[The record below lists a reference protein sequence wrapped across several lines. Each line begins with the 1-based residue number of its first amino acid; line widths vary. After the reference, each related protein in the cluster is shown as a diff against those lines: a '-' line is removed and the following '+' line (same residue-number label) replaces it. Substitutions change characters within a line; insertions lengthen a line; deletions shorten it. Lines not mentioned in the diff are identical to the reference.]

1 MKKGIWQTVVFTSF
15 VNGNRDKV
23 IFYADDRER
32 TIPKFATVKKYRV
45 GNRTT
50 GLVKAEMGLGP
61 RALRRRKVRPVNT
74 LAISRKGLA
83 NIQPC

>member
-45 GNRTT
+45 GNQ
-50 GLVKAEMGLGP
+50 GLGP